1 MYLNLLWL
9 FLFTDVQ
16 KMECIPKPYSRD
28 ELLYLSLSALSK
40 KCPPELS
47 YLSKVFPDVCF
58 TEVRKH
64 T

>member
-1 MYLNLLWL
+1 
-9 FLFTDVQ
+9 
-16 KMECIPKPYSRD
+16 MECIPKPYSRD

-58 TEVRKH
+58 TEVSMVENTHNCTKKH
-64 T
+64 